1 MIILNKIMRQ
11 KWKNNIIQELFKNY
25 SRITQELLKSYSRIT
40 QEIKFHFIKYN
51 EWFYRVL

>member
-1 MIILNKIMRQ
+1 MIIIIKIMRQ